1 MKSFRHI
8 KIFRQKLPWSQRL
21 PQIQQQHRHGH
32 SMQMSF
38 LKPSIA
44 NRISSLPPDLPFM
57 THDLS
62 CREFRTRFPHYS
74 NNASALY
81 DMIRTQAL
89 YPPSYFVQLHGT
101 HTETRRNGNKET
113 KDKIQDFLVVVNLTH
128 LLGGLG
134 SGEVELLPDNK
145 RGYRGTRFPSLKPTV
160 SDSSDGE
167 EGADS
172 CEDGASAM
180 WQTNRAGSPSR
191 SNARS

>member
-1 MKSFRHI
+1 MSSAVLLDDVEAAFPDEE
-8 KIFRQKLPWSQRL
+8 LPPYQDIPSEAPLVPAAPATSTITQTWSY
-21 PQIQQQHRHGH
+21 
-32 SMQMSF
+32 
-38 LKPSIA
+38 
-44 NRISSLPPDLPFM
+44 LPPDLPFM

-167 EGADS
+167 EGAD
-172 CEDGASAM
+172 EL
-180 WQTNRAGSPSR
+180 
-191 SNARS
+191 